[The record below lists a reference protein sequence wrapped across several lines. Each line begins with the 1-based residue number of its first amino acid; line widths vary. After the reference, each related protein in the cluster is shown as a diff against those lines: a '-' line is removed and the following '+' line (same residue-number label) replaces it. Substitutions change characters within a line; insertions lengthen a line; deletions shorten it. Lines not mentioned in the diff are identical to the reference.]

1 MGEKKSCY
9 HDCVLVFVRVY
20 GHVIRA
26 EPVAESIRKEFT
38 VYNVLAFEVKWLPY
52 APHTLT

>member
-1 MGEKKSCY
+1 
-9 HDCVLVFVRVY
+9 VLVFVRVY